1 MSPTATAG
9 PSPASASDILAS
21 TQPAAKGR
29 LMVDAPVRAFHWL
42 FALSFAGAWL
52 TAESEQW
59 RALHVTLGYAFGGL
73 LLLRLAYGL
82 LGPRHARLSGLWR
95 RSTAWGPWLRQA
107 RAGQPDL
114 TRLATLAMAGAMLL
128 LLAVA
133 LPLVLSGYAGYVE
146 WLGLDDAFEELHE
159 LFANAA
165 LGLIGVHLG
174 LIALLSV
181 MRRKNVA
188 RPMLTGRSSPADGPG
203 PDLVPSARRWLGA
216 LVVLAFVGFVGWQ
229 TQLDVAA
236 GHLGAGAGAA
246 QGEGG
251 GDGDDDD

>member
-1 MSPTATAG
+1 MNATPLTEPSSAAPPVPAPTTAR
-9 PSPASASDILAS
+9 P
-21 TQPAAKGR
+21 GR

-42 FALSFAGAWL
+42 FAMSFAGAWI
-52 TAESEQW
+52 TAESDSW

-159 LFANAA
+159 FFANAA
-165 LGLIGVHLG
+165 MALIGVHLG

-181 MRRKNVA
+181 LRRKNLA

-236 GHLGAGAGAA
+236 GHLGAGAIA
-246 QGEGG
+246 GEGERG
-251 GDGDDDD
+251 GDWDEDD